1 MDNKELFESVWR
13 DVQRTVGYNESDNRA
28 ELKKGVQLAI
38 DKSYPHFKQI
48 KGTSRSIKNQNTTLR
63 KDLTTI
69 SDTILKYS
77 SFVD

>member
-38 DKSYPHFKQI
+38 DKAYPHFKQI
-48 KGTSRSIKNQNTTLR
+48 KGTCTHIKDQNTTLR

-77 SFVD
+77 SFDD

>member
-1 MDNKELFESVWR
+1 MDRKELFESVWR

-38 DKSYPHFKQI
+38 DIAYPHFKQI
-48 KGTSRSIKNQNTTLR
+48 KGTCTSIKDQNTTLR

-69 SDTILKYS
+69 SDTIMRYS
-77 SFVD
+77 SYTD